1 MLYDVTEGQSLD
13 GSRGGRVDEAAS
25 ASAPAAEA
33 AEIEDSPTAY
43 NLEMMESILQRLQP
57 NDRHQIRD
65 MISDRGRM
73 SGALGVAC
81 LLFWWVAVHM
91 GGDSLDD
98 PDLPISLIGDFGF
111 YQLSLVVP
119 ALILVATIMLSMG
132 REKGQASTSNAGG
145 VLAVL
150 AIFFIIEPL
159 GRMTLQ
165 GDLDAQMATTASGR
179 LAIIALLIHF
189 STKMMIDS
197 LLLEWVRTATM
208 NMDIDLFPNQ
218 QVSELESHADE
229 APPLG

>member
-1 MLYDVTEGQSLD
+1 MVL
-13 GSRGGRVDEAAS
+13 GGDALDEAAS

-165 GDLDAQMATTASGR
+165 GDLDAQTATTASGR

>member
-1 MLYDVTEGQSLD
+1 MLYDVTEGQSPD
-13 GSRGGRVDEAAS
+13 GSRGDALDEAAS

-33 AEIEDSPTAY
+33 AGIEDSPTAY

-98 PDLPISLIGDFGF
+98 PDLPLSLIGDFRF

-150 AIFFIIEPL
+150 AIFFILEPL

>member
-1 MLYDVTEGQSLD
+1 MVL
-13 GSRGGRVDEAAS
+13 GGDAFDEAAS
-25 ASAPAAEA
+25 ASAPADEA
-33 AEIEDSPTAY
+33 AEIEDSPPAY

-57 NDRHQIRD
+57 TDRHQIRD

-98 PDLPISLIGDFGF
+98 PDLPLSLIGDFRF

-119 ALILVATIMLSMG
+119 ALLLVATIMLSMC

>member
-1 MLYDVTEGQSLD
+1 MVL
-13 GSRGGRVDEAAS
+13 GGDALDEAAS

-98 PDLPISLIGDFGF
+98 PDLPLSLIGDFRF

-165 GDLDAQMATTASGR
+165 GDLDAQTATTASGR

>member
-1 MLYDVTEGQSLD
+1 MVL
-13 GSRGGRVDEAAS
+13 GGDALDEAAS

-33 AEIEDSPTAY
+33 AGIEDSPTAY

-98 PDLPISLIGDFGF
+98 PDLPLSLIGDFRF

-165 GDLDAQMATTASGR
+165 GDLDAQTATTASGR

-189 STKMMIDS
+189 STKLMIDS

>member
-1 MLYDVTEGQSLD
+1 MVL
-13 GSRGGRVDEAAS
+13 GGDALDEAAS

-98 PDLPISLIGDFGF
+98 PDLPLSLIGDFRF

-150 AIFFIIEPL
+150 AIFFILEPL

-165 GDLDAQMATTASGR
+165 GDLDAQTATTASGR

-208 NMDIDLFPNQ
+208 NMDIDLFPHQ

>member
-1 MLYDVTEGQSLD
+1 MVL
-13 GSRGGRVDEAAS
+13 GGDALDEAAS

-98 PDLPISLIGDFGF
+98 PDLPVSLIGDFGF
-111 YQLSLVVP
+111 YQLGLVVP

-165 GDLDAQMATTASGR
+165 GDLDAQTATTASGR
-179 LAIIALLIHF
+179 LTIIALLIHF

>member
-1 MLYDVTEGQSLD
+1 MVL
-13 GSRGGRVDEAAS
+13 GGDAFDEAAS

-98 PDLPISLIGDFGF
+98 PDLPLSLIGDFRF

-165 GDLDAQMATTASGR
+165 GDLDAQVATTASGR

>member
-1 MLYDVTEGQSLD
+1 MVL
-13 GSRGGRVDEAAS
+13 GGDAFDEAAS

-98 PDLPISLIGDFGF
+98 PDLPISLIGDFEF

-165 GDLDAQMATTASGR
+165 GGLDAQTATTASGR

>member
-1 MLYDVTEGQSLD
+1 MVL
-13 GSRGGRVDEAAS
+13 GGDALDEAAS

-33 AEIEDSPTAY
+33 AGIEDSPTAY

-98 PDLPISLIGDFGF
+98 PDLPLSLIGDFRF

-150 AIFFIIEPL
+150 AIFFILEPL

-165 GDLDAQMATTASGR
+165 GDLDAQTATTASGR

-208 NMDIDLFPNQ
+208 NMDIDLFPHQ

>member
-1 MLYDVTEGQSLD
+1 MVL
-13 GSRGGRVDEAAS
+13 GGDALDEAAS

-98 PDLPISLIGDFGF
+98 PDLPVSLIGDFGF

-165 GDLDAQMATTASGR
+165 GDLDAQTATTASGR

>member
-1 MLYDVTEGQSLD
+1 MVL
-13 GSRGGRVDEAAS
+13 GGDALDEAAS

-98 PDLPISLIGDFGF
+98 PDLPVSLIGDFGF

-132 REKGQASTSNAGG
+132 REKGQASTSNVGG

-150 AIFFIIEPL
+150 AVFFIIEPL

-165 GDLDAQMATTASGR
+165 GDLDTQAATTASGR

>member
-1 MLYDVTEGQSLD
+1 MVL
-13 GSRGGRVDEAAS
+13 GGDTLDEAAS

-33 AEIEDSPTAY
+33 AGIEDSPTAY

-98 PDLPISLIGDFGF
+98 PDLPLSLIGDFRF

-150 AIFFIIEPL
+150 AIFFILEPL

-165 GDLDAQMATTASGR
+165 GDLDAQTATTASGR

>member
-1 MLYDVTEGQSLD
+1 MVLGDDAL
-13 GSRGGRVDEAAS
+13 DEAAS

-33 AEIEDSPTAY
+33 AEIDDSPTAY

-98 PDLPISLIGDFGF
+98 PDLPLSLIGDFRF

-150 AIFFIIEPL
+150 AIFFILEPL

-165 GDLDAQMATTASGR
+165 GDLDAQTATTASGR

>member
-1 MLYDVTEGQSLD
+1 MVL
-13 GSRGGRVDEAAS
+13 GGDAFDEAAS

-73 SGALGVAC
+73 SGALGLSC
-81 LLFWWVAVHM
+81 LLFWWVAVHK

-98 PDLPISLIGDFGF
+98 PDIPISLIGDFGF

-165 GDLDAQMATTASGR
+165 GDLDAQTATTASGR

>member
-1 MLYDVTEGQSLD
+1 MVL
-13 GSRGGRVDEAAS
+13 GGGTLDEAAS
-25 ASAPAAEA
+25 ASAPTAEA
-33 AEIEDSPTAY
+33 AEIDDAPPAY

-98 PDLPISLIGDFGF
+98 PDLPISLIGDFRF

-189 STKMMIDS
+189 STKMAIAS

>member
-1 MLYDVTEGQSLD
+1 MVLGDDAL
-13 GSRGGRVDEAAS
+13 DEAAS

-33 AEIEDSPTAY
+33 AEIDDAPTAY

>member
-1 MLYDVTEGQSLD
+1 MVLGDDAL
-13 GSRGGRVDEAAS
+13 DEAAS

-33 AEIEDSPTAY
+33 AETDGAPTAY

-73 SGALGVAC
+73 SGALGIAC
-81 LLFWWVAVHM
+81 LLFWWVAIHM

-98 PDLPISLIGDFGF
+98 SDLPISLIGDFEF

-132 REKGQASTSNAGG
+132 REKGQASTSNVGG

-150 AIFFIIEPL
+150 AVFFIIEPL

-165 GDLDAQMATTASGR
+165 GDLDAQAATTASGR

-197 LLLEWVRTATM
+197 LLLEWVRTAMM

>member
-1 MLYDVTEGQSLD
+1 MVIGEDTL
-13 GSRGGRVDEAAS
+13 DEAAS
-25 ASAPAAEA
+25 ASAPVAEA
-33 AEIEDSPTAY
+33 TEIDDSPTAY

-73 SGALGVAC
+73 SGALGIAC

-98 PDLPISLIGDFGF
+98 SDLPISLIGEFEF
-111 YQLSLVVP
+111 YQLSLIVP

-150 AIFFIIEPL
+150 AVFFILEPL
-159 GRMTLQ
+159 GRMALQ
-165 GDLDAQMATTASGR
+165 GDLDAQTATTASGR
-179 LAIIALLIHF
+179 LAIIAMLIHF

-197 LLLEWVRTATM
+197 LLLEWVRTTMM

-218 QVSELESHADE
+218 QASKLESHADE

>member
-1 MLYDVTEGQSLD
+1 MVLGDDAL
-13 GSRGGRVDEAAS
+13 DEAAS

-73 SGALGVAC
+73 SGALGIAC
-81 LLFWWVAVHM
+81 LLFWWVAIHM

-98 PDLPISLIGDFGF
+98 SDLPISLIGDFGF

-165 GDLDAQMATTASGR
+165 GDLDAQAATTASGR

>member
-1 MLYDVTEGQSLD
+1 MVL
-13 GSRGGRVDEAAS
+13 GGDAFDEAAS

-98 PDLPISLIGDFGF
+98 PDLPLSLIGDFRF

>member
-1 MLYDVTEGQSLD
+1 M
-13 GSRGGRVDEAAS
+13 SRVSVS
-25 ASAPAAEA
+25 A
-33 AEIEDSPTAY
+33 
-43 NLEMMESILQRLQP
+43 
-57 NDRHQIRD
+57 
-65 MISDRGRM
+65 RGRM
-73 SGALGVAC
+73 SAARGVPC
-81 LLFWWVAVHM
+81 LLFCGVAVHM

-165 GDLDAQMATTASGR
+165 GDLDAQTATTASGR

>member
-1 MLYDVTEGQSLD
+1 MVLGDDAL
-13 GSRGGRVDEAAS
+13 DEAAS

-165 GDLDAQMATTASGR
+165 GDLDAQAATTASGR

-197 LLLEWVRTATM
+197 LLLEWVRTTMM

>member
-1 MLYDVTEGQSLD
+1 MVL
-13 GSRGGRVDEAAS
+13 GGDTLDEAAS

-98 PDLPISLIGDFGF
+98 PDLPISLIGDFRF

>member
-1 MLYDVTEGQSLD
+1 MVL
-13 GSRGGRVDEAAS
+13 GGDTLDEAAS
-25 ASAPAAEA
+25 ASASAAEA
-33 AEIEDSPTAY
+33 AEIDDAPTAY

-98 PDLPISLIGDFGF
+98 PDLPISLIGDFRF

-159 GRMTLQ
+159 GRMTL
-165 GDLDAQMATTASGR
+165 
-179 LAIIALLIHF
+179 
-189 STKMMIDS
+189 
-197 LLLEWVRTATM
+197 
-208 NMDIDLFPNQ
+208 
-218 QVSELESHADE
+218 
-229 APPLG
+229 

>member
-1 MLYDVTEGQSLD
+1 MVL
-13 GSRGGRVDEAAS
+13 GGDALDEAAS

-33 AEIEDSPTAY
+33 AGIEDSPTAY

-165 GDLDAQMATTASGR
+165 GDLDAQTATTASGR

>member
-1 MLYDVTEGQSLD
+1 MVL
-13 GSRGGRVDEAAS
+13 GGDALDEAAS

-33 AEIEDSPTAY
+33 AGIEDSPTAY

-98 PDLPISLIGDFGF
+98 PDLPLSLIGDFRF